1 MPLYWYQKK
10 EGEIIYKTDEWFFNE
25 DECIAIPSKEWFPIG
40 AKWYYNYRYLDSK
53 GYSVFEVVSDT
64 IINDKLSKIVEQTGY
79 IVPDEEG
86 QKERHYFMENEGK
99 IFYYKED
106 IYTLLYDFTLNVGDT
121 FTLLKNNTDFSICD
135 TMQYVIDSIKYDSN
149 NFKVQ
154 YLHYTKFVC
163 AYDLCGSFP
172 ERDEQNVEYIGNT
185 KSLFYEIGIIWD
197 VAPPQY
203 LRCYSDDDISLRFFI
218 EPGVSCDTVMAK
230 INDKKI
236 IQSDIKIFPNP
247 VADIFNI
254 DVSKADKKIKTIE
267 ILDMVGNCIY
277 KTESIQPIISVNS
290 SDYTKGMYI
299 VRILFNDAYYQIFK
313 ILKYK

>member
-1 MPLYWYQKK
+1 M
-10 EGEIIYKTDEWFFNE
+10 
-25 DECIAIPSKEWFPIG
+25 
-40 AKWYYNYRYLDSK
+40 DSK

-99 IFYYKED
+99 IFYYKD
-106 IYTLLYDFTLNVGDT
+106 DVYTLLYDFTLNVGDT

-185 KSLFYEIGIIWD
+185 KSLFYEIGII
-197 VAPPQY
+197 
-203 LRCYSDDDISLRFFI
+203 
-218 EPGVSCDTVMAK
+218 
-230 INDKKI
+230 
-236 IQSDIKIFPNP
+236 
-247 VADIFNI
+247 
-254 DVSKADKKIKTIE
+254 
-267 ILDMVGNCIY
+267 
-277 KTESIQPIISVNS
+277 
-290 SDYTKGMYI
+290 
-299 VRILFNDAYYQIFK
+299 
-313 ILKYK
+313 